1 MLFTY
6 PLVHITRSSLVANMK
21 KLGDEY
27 LNGTATDQEV
37 AGILTNWKNTSPNL
51 MFDIKGGNRD
61 KLVPQITK
69 QIGSRR
75 TKLFQTML
83 DNLQE

>member
-37 AGILTNWKNTSPNL
+37 AGILTYWKNTSPNL
-51 MFDIKGGNRD
+51 MFDVICDNKG
-61 KLVPQITK
+61 KSAPQIT
-69 QIGSRR
+69 
-75 TKLFQTML
+75 
-83 DNLQE
+83 

>member
-51 MFDIKGGNRD
+51 MFDVKGDNND
-61 KLVPQITK
+61 KLSPQITK
-69 QIGSRR
+69 QIGARR

-83 DNLQE
+83 DNLHE

>member
-27 LNGTATDQEV
+27 LNGTATDREV
-37 AGILTNWKNTSPNL
+37 AEVLINWKNTSPNL
-51 MFDIKGGNRD
+51 MFDVKGDNKD
-61 KLVPQITK
+61 KLAPQITK
-69 QIGSRR
+69 QIGARR
-75 TKLFQTML
+75 TKLFQPML

>member
-27 LNGTATDQEV
+27 LNGTA
-37 AGILTNWKNTSPNL
+37 GILTNWKNTSPNL
-51 MFDIKGGNRD
+51 MFDVKGDNKD
-61 KLVPQITK
+61 KLAPQITK
-69 QIGSRR
+69 QIGARR